1 MRGTAGVSP
10 PSRSRSLT
18 RASTASP
25 EAWRWLR
32 GGATPPQRST
42 RRDTPKVER
51 AGKKRLFSEGF
62 TGDFHA
68 FSTRLE
74 VLDQGPTPPYRRV
87 GWSTRKVQ
95 GPTHPSGRVGWTF
108 QTVQGP
114 CGGGPVRWGGVLQSD
129 VRMNGLALAV
139 RAVRGENPHGSWRT
153 QRPDGSDLV
162 VSKWLHVR
170 LARRSCAWQ
179 HAAAARE
186 PRGRRSSRGQK
197 KASARLASA
206 RMARRRKAQMS
217 TSRMSR

>member
-68 FSTRLE
+68 FSTLLE
-74 VLDQGPTPPYRRV
+74 VGWTSQKVQGPTPPYRRV
-87 GWSTRKVQ
+87 GWTTQKVQ
-95 GPTHPSGRVGWTF
+95 GPTPPSERVGWTF

-114 CGGGPVRWGGVLQSD
+114 CGGGPVSWGGVLQSD
-129 VRMNGLALAV
+129 
-139 RAVRGENPHGSWRT
+139 
-153 QRPDGSDLV
+153 
-162 VSKWLHVR
+162 
-170 LARRSCAWQ
+170 
-179 HAAAARE
+179 
-186 PRGRRSSRGQK
+186 
-197 KASARLASA
+197 A
-206 RMARRRKAQMS
+206 RMTVPQHRRTGPFR
-217 TSRMSR
+217 RP